1 MAAGR
6 AVEGLILRNSL
17 GSTLGFFSSFE
28 AEITGFSGTSPQTS
42 GTEGG
47 DLDYK
52 HINADSIIKV
62 HMQPLGDVYI
72 CDV

>member
-6 AVEGLILRNSL
+6 AVEGLNLRNSL

-28 AEITGFSGTSPQTS
+28 AEITGFSGTSLQTS

-52 HINADSIIKV
+52 HINADSIKV
-62 HMQPLGDVYI
+62 HMQPLGDLHI